1 MMTMMIIIII
11 IIVIIIIIIINLY
24 FAIINVKIF
33 NYRVAIIKSKI
44 HLNIKPRFKK
54 LLEIKRSLQLS

>member
-1 MMTMMIIIII
+1 MMTMMIIMI
-11 IIVIIIIIIINLY
+11 IIIIIIINLY

-44 HLNIKPRFKK
+44 HINIKPRFKK

>member
-11 IIVIIIIIIINLY
+11 IIVIIINLY

-44 HLNIKPRFKK
+44 HINIKPRFKK